1 MKNHFLLSL
10 LAIFF
15 LVNASV
21 LSAQNS
27 NIIITEKGKLI
38 KKKVYTKCDIE
49 LNVPQLLSVFAKD
62 VKYKEYYKPM
72 ALNYMAATI
81 LNSTSS
87 LLILW
92 PVTESFYEN
101 GDPNWNLAY
110 IGAGC
115 ALLAIPF
122 SRAFDRNAEKA
133 VIYYNSA
140 GEKTGSVDI
149 KFGPGTN
156 GLGLQITF

>member
-1 MKNHFLLSL
+1 MKKYPVLFLL
-10 LAIFF
+10 IVFF
-15 LVNASV
+15 LSSSSV

-27 NIIITEKGKLI
+27 NIVITEKGKLI
-38 KKKVYTKCDIE
+38 KSKVYTKCDIE
-49 LNVPQLLSVFAKD
+49 LSPAQLISVFSKD
-62 VKYKEYYKPM
+62 PKYKEYAKPM
-72 ALNYMAATI
+72 VLNYLAGTI
-81 LNSTSS
+81 LKSTAS

-122 SRAFDRNAEKA
+122 NRAFDRNAEKA
-133 VIYYNSA
+133 VIYYN
-140 GEKTGSVDI
+140 
-149 KFGPGTN
+149 
-156 GLGLQITF
+156 